1 MRIQKLLTI
10 ILSFLFYFSYAQKK
24 SSDDLKPH
32 LQNGKFSI
40 FSAQKL
46 LLSKQKTSASG
57 KLAKAVFCQ
66 LKANQ
71 LYKAG
76 DFEKALCYT
85 IAARALSNE
94 IIVSTGSDLNPTY
107 KLSAEEEKMKS
118 ECSNT
123 TDFFISARNLRK
135 DLPETDSYFIN
146 MENLLNSGIN
156 ENY

>member
-1 MRIQKLLTI
+1 MKIHRLLTI
-10 ILSFLFYFSYAQKK
+10 VLSLLFYISYSQNNANE
-24 SSDDLKPH
+24 DLKSH

-71 LYKAG
+71 LFKAG
-76 DFEKALCYT
+76 DFEKSLCYT
-85 IAARALSNE
+85 IAARAISNE
-94 IIVSTGSDLNPTY
+94 IILSIGSDLNPAY
-107 KLSAEEEKMKS
+107 KLSAEDEKLKS

-123 TDFFISARNLRK
+123 ADFFISARNIRK
-135 DLPETDSYFIN
+135 DLPEIDSYFIN

>member
-1 MRIQKLLTI
+1 MKIQRLFTI
-10 ILSFLFYFSYAQKK
+10 VLFLLFYVSYAQKNANE
-24 SSDDLKPH
+24 DLKFH
-32 LQNGKFSI
+32 LQNGKLSI

-46 LLSKQKTSASG
+46 LLSKQKTNVSG
-57 KLAKAVFCQ
+57 KLAKSVFYQ

-71 LYKAG
+71 LFKAG
-76 DFEKALCYT
+76 DTEKALCYT

-94 IIVSTGSDLNPTY
+94 IILSTGSDLNPTY

-123 TDFFISARNLRK
+123 ADFFISARNLRK

>member
-1 MRIQKLLTI
+1 MNTQILLTFV
-10 ILSFLFYFSYAQKK
+10 LSLFFYISFAQKNANE
-24 SSDDLKPH
+24 DLTKH

-46 LLSKQKTSASG
+46 LLSKQKNNVSG

-66 LKANQ
+66 LKANK

-76 DFEKALCYT
+76 DTEKALCYT

-94 IIVSTGSDLNPTY
+94 IILSTGSDLNPTY

-123 TDFFISARNLRK
+123 ADFFISARNLRI